1 MVARWHAVVNRD
13 RSSLCDP
20 EARWQAV
27 FVSVIRHLPT
37 NRRIAAA
44 HRRPSLVRRDLRFS
58 LASRG
63 LDGAMRS
70 FCRKH
75 GLVDPE
81 TGREHSAEASRVL
94 LYAALMG
101 RRPDLAVEGAVRAAK
116 VMLIGSTFMRLQIL
130 FATSDQR
137 PRGGPRSYDRQAMI
151 HVTLDDWLHQA
162 ASQYSRNYARPDGAV
177 DDLALV
183 TDLLR
188 SGWSNPNID
197 RIAQEYTRRMV
208 PIREAIKK
216 VEVYARTMLVH
227 AVGKERP
234 IEELLQR
241 GAAG

>member
-1 MVARWHAVVNRD
+1 
-13 RSSLCDP
+13 
-20 EARWQAV
+20 
-27 FVSVIRHLPT
+27 
-37 NRRIAAA
+37 
-44 HRRPSLVRRDLRFS
+44 
-58 LASRG
+58 
-63 LDGAMRS
+63 MRS

-81 TGREHSAEASRVL
+81 TGRERSAEASRVL

-197 RIAQEYTRRMV
+197 RIAEEYTRRMV
-208 PIREAIKK
+208 PIREAIAK